1 MAKTPYFID
10 TSVTFAERLII
21 IMKKVAFLTLGC
33 KVNIYDTEAMQEL
46 FAARG
51 YEIVDF
57 EEKAD
62 IYIINTCTVTNF
74 GDKKS
79 RQMIRRAKRQ
89 NPDAIVAATG
99 CYAQVAPDT
108 VSQIEGINIVV
119 GTNHRSRI
127 VDIVEDYSD
136 ETKVLNAVSDIRHE
150 REFEP
155 LKISKLKDRT
165 RAYVKIQ
172 DGCNRYCSYC
182 IIPYARGP
190 VRSRR
195 PEEVVEEVDRLAKN
209 GFKEIVLTGIH
220 VASYGLDLKCTNLT
234 DIVKKVNET
243 EGIERIRFSSMEP
256 TAVTEEFVDEMKK
269 MPKIC
274 DHFPLSLQSGCDR
287 TLKAMNRRYTADEYA
302 LAVDRLRAAFP
313 DVAITTDII
322 VGFPGETEED
332 FLESIAFARRVGLS
346 KIHVFPYS
354 PKTGTPAAK
363 MKEQVAPDIK
373 NDRASR
379 LIAVSDELNKKF
391 IDTLKGRTMPVL
403 FEIRNKDGYFEGHT
417 TNYIKVLVKTE
428 EDLKNQILNVKI
440 GEYCGDETVYGEI

>member
-1 MAKTPYFID
+1 
-10 TSVTFAERLII
+10 
-21 IMKKVAFLTLGC
+21 MKKVAFLTLGC
-33 KVNIYDTEAMQEL
+33 KVNLYDTEAMQEL
-46 FAARG
+46 FAQRG
-51 YEIVDF
+51 YDIVDF

-89 NPDAIVAATG
+89 NPSAIVAATG

-108 VSQIEGINIVV
+108 VSEIEGINIVV
-119 GTNHRSRI
+119 GTKHRSRI
-127 VDIVEDYSD
+127 VDIIEDYDD
-136 ETKVLNAVSDIRHE
+136 ETKVLNAVTDIRHE
-150 REFEP
+150 TEFEP
-155 LKISKLKDRT
+155 LMISKLKDRT

-172 DGCNRYCSYC
+172 EGCNRYCSYC

-195 PEEVVEEVDRLAKN
+195 PEQVIEEVERLAKN

-220 VASYGLDLKCTNLT
+220 VASYGMDLKCTNLI
-234 DIVKKVNET
+234 DIVKQVNKI

-256 TAVTEEFVDEMKK
+256 TAVTEEFVAEMKS

-274 DHFPLSLQSGCDR
+274 DHFPLSLQSGCDK
-287 TLKAMNRRYTADEYA
+287 TLKAMNRRYSSDEYA
-302 LAVDRLRAAFP
+302 QAVERLRAAYP

-332 FLESIAFARRVGLS
+332 FVESINFAKRVKLS

-363 MKEQVAPDIK
+363 MKEQVPPDVK
-373 NDRASR
+373 NDRAAR
-379 LIAVSDELNKKF
+379 LIAVSDELNREF
-391 IDTLKGRTMPVL
+391 INTLKGKVMPVL
-403 FEIRNKDGYFEGHT
+403 FEIRNKAGYFEGHT

-428 EDLKNQILNVKI
+428 KELRNRILNVKI
-440 GEYCGDETVYGEI
+440 GEYCGDETVYGKIDNQN